1 MTFESTLFDS
11 NVSGNL
17 TATVAGGADHL
28 PGVTGNAA
36 TVAMKLP
43 ATGPIAALEYGQ
55 TQGGWTVVEGGTL
68 DLMLTATLA
77 ANVARPRTDNVSYA
91 LATEADTATINVD
104 YTHTAGNVSFP
115 ASGWTGAGTG
125 TDPYTQT
132 GTFSVPTLEDAIYE
146 GAEQLSVTVDT
157 GSGSAL
163 PFTTSRVSV
172 TLTDNDTL
180 MLTGISLTSTPA
192 MGAYYLAGETIT
204 VTAAFNGNVTV
215 DSTDGTPQ
223 FGLTL
228 GAAGSTALRQAAYAS
243 GSGTQALVFSYTV
256 AADDD
261 DPDGVSWAADSLD
274 LNGGAIHFTS
284 TAPAARVAALI
295 THGAGAPAAAHKVDA
310 ATPVFASAAVDGTA
324 LTITF
329 NEDLAAAAN
338 LANSAF
344 MVKKTPSGGA
354 EADVTLSGTPSISG
368 NTVSL
373 ILAAAV
379 TATDR
384 SVKLKYTK
392 PDSGSS
398 NALVD
403 ARGNAVATFTQFEPV
418 FNVLGDITAPVISDT
433 ALAADGKTLT
443 LTYNEALK
451 ATSTPAATAFT
462 VAATPAGGSA
472 LDDLAERAV
481 VSVSGSTVVL
491 TLDAPIA
498 HNDASVTVAYEKP
511 GSGTVIEDAAGIA
524 AATFPARAV
533 TNGSVV
539 PRVTIEALHTDATP
553 GIANPGFRVIRSNT
567 AATALEVDLTVTQA
581 ADYLGSTTQTI
592 TIAANDTRAA
602 MTFESTLFDSNVSGN
617 LTATVAGGADHLPG
631 VTGNAATVAM
641 KLPATGPIAALEYG
655 QTQGGWTVVE
665 GGTLDL
671 MLTATLA
678 ANVARPRTDNVSYA
692 LATEADTATINVDY
706 THTAGNVSFPASGW
720 TGAGT
725 GTDPYTQTG
734 TFSVPTLE
742 DAIYEGAE
750 QLSVTVDTGSGSA
763 LPFTTSRVSVT
774 LTDND
779 TLMLTGISLTS
790 TPAMGAYYLAGET
803 IGVTAAFNGNVT
815 VDSTDG
821 TPQFGLTLGAAG
833 MTALRQAAYASGS
846 DTQALVFSY
855 TVAADDDDPDGVS
868 WAANSLDLNG
878 GAIHFTSTAPAARVA
893 ALITH
898 GAGAPAAAHKV
909 DAAVPVFA
917 SAAVDGTALTIT
929 FNEDLAAAGSLA
941 NSAFMVKKTPSGGAE
956 ADVTLS
962 GTPSISG
969 NTVSLILAAA
979 VTATD
984 RSVKLKYT
992 KPDSGSS
999 NALVDARGNAVAT
1012 FTQFEPVFN
1021 VLGDITAPVI
1031 SDTAL
1036 AADGK
1041 TLTLT
1046 YNEALKATSTPAATA
1061 FTVAATPAGGS
1072 ALDDLAERAVVSVSG
1087 STVVLTLDAPIAHND
1102 GIGDGGVRETGQRR
1116 L

>member
-1 MTFESTLFDS
+1 M
-11 NVSGNL
+11 
-17 TATVAGGADHL
+17 
-28 PGVTGNAA
+28 
-36 TVAMKLP
+36 
-43 ATGPIAALEYGQ
+43 I
-55 TQGGWTVVEGGTL
+55 EGGTL

-91 LATEADTATINVD
+91 LATEADTAAINVD
-104 YTHTAGNVSFP
+104 YTHTAGNVPFP
-115 ASGWTGAGTG
+115 ASGWTGTGTG
-125 TDPYTQT
+125 ADPYTQT

-146 GAEQLSVTVDT
+146 GAEQFSVTVDT

-163 PFTTSRVSV
+163 PVTSSSVSV

-192 MGAYYLAGETIT
+192 MGAYYRAGETIT

-228 GAAGSTALRQAAYAS
+228 GAAGIDGAAPGRVCERHGHA
-243 GSGTQALVFSYTV
+243 GELVFSYTV

-274 LNGGAIHFTS
+274 LDGGAIHFTS

-295 THGAGAPAAAHKVDA
+295 THGAGAAAAAHKVDA

-329 NEDLAAAAN
+329 NEDLAAAGS

-354 EADVTLSGTPSISG
+354 EADVTLSGTPSISA

-472 LDDLAERAV
+472 LDDLAEGAV

-524 AATFPARAV
+524 AASFSARPV
-533 TNGSVV
+533 TNGSLV

-553 GIANPGFRVIRSNT
+553 GIANPEFRVRRSNT
-567 AATALEVDLTVTQA
+567 AATALDVNLTVTQA
-581 ADYLGSTTQTI
+581 VDYLGSTTQTI

-655 QTQGGWTVVE
+655 QTRGGWT
-665 GGTLDL
+665 L
-671 MLTATLA
+671 
-678 ANVARPRTDNVSYA
+678 
-692 LATEADTATINVDY
+692 
-706 THTAGNVSFPASGW
+706 
-720 TGAGT
+720 
-725 GTDPYTQTG
+725 
-734 TFSVPTLE
+734 
-742 DAIYEGAE
+742 
-750 QLSVTVDTGSGSA
+750 
-763 LPFTTSRVSVT
+763 
-774 LTDND
+774 
-779 TLMLTGISLTS
+779 
-790 TPAMGAYYLAGET
+790 
-803 IGVTAAFNGNVT
+803 
-815 VDSTDG
+815 
-821 TPQFGLTLGAAG
+821 
-833 MTALRQAAYASGS
+833 
-846 DTQALVFSY
+846 
-855 TVAADDDDPDGVS
+855 
-868 WAANSLDLNG
+868 
-878 GAIHFTSTAPAARVA
+878 
-893 ALITH
+893 
-898 GAGAPAAAHKV
+898 
-909 DAAVPVFA
+909 
-917 SAAVDGTALTIT
+917 
-929 FNEDLAAAGSLA
+929 
-941 NSAFMVKKTPSGGAE
+941 
-956 ADVTLS
+956 
-962 GTPSISG
+962 
-969 NTVSLILAAA
+969 
-979 VTATD
+979 
-984 RSVKLKYT
+984 
-992 KPDSGSS
+992 
-999 NALVDARGNAVAT
+999 
-1012 FTQFEPVFN
+1012 
-1021 VLGDITAPVI
+1021 
-1031 SDTAL
+1031 
-1036 AADGK
+1036 
-1041 TLTLT
+1041 
-1046 YNEALKATSTPAATA
+1046 
-1061 FTVAATPAGGS
+1061 
-1072 ALDDLAERAVVSVSG
+1072 
-1087 STVVLTLDAPIAHND
+1087 
-1102 GIGDGGVRETGQRR
+1102 
-1116 L
+1116 